1 MTLYEDIINYR
12 KSNTLKPNISL
23 DLIFKKI
30 AETIT
35 VAAKTS
41 EREPQKSWRA
51 EKPAFLKKVSQNRD
65 DILTADINTMLNKMS
80 PKNFETITNSVV
92 EILSKNKDNIKFF
105 EFTIENIFM
114 KAVTQAIYCKNY
126 TEFIKILFDREFNV
140 GDIVMEKC
148 DKFKHI
154 LKEEEDNSRS
164 YSKQVTTENYSKF
177 CKDLKDKNYKRGYSQ
192 FIGEMYNKKL
202 VSRDILSENIEIC
215 VSNVKKYLA
224 IDPKGAAV
232 EDNVICLIAII
243 KALED
248 HEIVNDY
255 KESLVGLQKSEGL
268 PKRLMFMFMDL
279 FKPKKK

>member
-1 MTLYEDIINYR
+1 MTHYEDIINYR
-12 KSNTLKPNISL
+12 KSNTLEPNISL

-35 VAAKTS
+35 VAAKTTD
-41 EREPQKSWRA
+41 REPQKSWRA

-92 EILSKNKDNIKFF
+92 EILSKNSNNIKFF

-154 LKEEEDNSRS
+154 LKEEEDTSRS

-215 VSNVKKYLA
+215 VSNVKKYLE
-224 IDPKGAAV
+224 IEPKGAAV

-248 HEIVNDY
+248 QDIVTDY
-255 KESLVGLQKSEGL
+255 KESLVALQKSDNL

>member
-1 MTLYEDIINYR
+1 MTSYDDIINYR
-12 KSNTLKPNISL
+12 KNNTLKPNISL

-35 VAAKTS
+35 TAAKTT

-80 PKNFETITNSVV
+80 PKNFEDITKSIID
-92 EILSKNKDNIKFF
+92 ILSKNKNDKKFF

-114 KAVTQAIYCKNY
+114 KAVTQSIYCKNY
-126 TEFIKILFDREFNV
+126 TEFIKILYEREFNV
-140 GDIVMEKC
+140 EDIVMEKC

-154 LKEEEDNSRS
+154 LKEEEDTTRS

-202 VSRDILSENIEIC
+202 VSRDIVSENIEIC
-215 VSNVKKYLA
+215 SSNVKKYLA

-232 EDNVICLIAII
+232 EDNVICLIAIV

-248 HEIVNDY
+248 QDLVSSY
-255 KESLVGLQKSEGL
+255 KESLVALQKSEGL